1 MSSDRTTN
9 FGFQN
14 VPIERKNALV
24 RDVFNS
30 VAPNYDLMNDLMSFG
45 IHRLWKSSLL
55 DWLGP
60 HPKKVL
66 LDVAGGTGDIA
77 TRYRSRGGGKV
88 FVCDI
93 NQSMLEAGKAKI
105 EKKSGPEDIEWICGD
120 AESLPVSDRSVDAYT
135 IAFGLRN
142 VTSIPNALR
151 EARRVL
157 RPGGRFLCLEFSKP
171 AIAFI
176 NPIYDAYSFKILPE
190 IGDFVAND
198 RNAYKY
204 LVESIRKF
212 PDQIDLEKHIK
223 KLKKT
228 EKNLIVMGDFNVAP
242 TELDIGIGE
251 QNVKRWL
258 RDGKTAFLPEEI
270 EMWNK
275 IKNLGFID
283 LLVHNSYAKK

>member
-77 TRYRSRGGGKV
+77 ARYRLRGGGKV

-105 EKKSGPEDIEWICGD
+105 EKQSGSENIEWICGD

-212 PDQIDLEKHIK
+212 PDQIDLEQHINSAG
-223 KLKKT
+223 L
-228 EKNLIVMGDFNVAP
+228 EKSSYRNLSG
-242 TELDIGIGE
+242 GIAAIHSAW
-251 QNVKRWL
+251 RL
-258 RDGKTAFLPEEI
+258 
-270 EMWNK
+270 
-275 IKNLGFID
+275 
-283 LLVHNSYAKK
+283 